1 MLVLDRY
8 RFRGK
13 ELLASFFF
21 TSLIVPVVVLGFS
34 LPMFIAM
41 LGIYDGSAHL
51 VGGHIIVTI
60 PHTIRTTFAG
70 LVGIRKSLVEAA
82 QSLGAN
88 ERQAFWSIA
97 FPRAKT
103 GMVAGSPTL
112 DAFAIAK
119 GLEERGWLPNA
130 FTSPDSIHVR
140 FAPAHEQA
148 VGKFVADF
156 EAVVD
161 ATKRGALKGEG
172 RTRTYTG

>member
-51 VGGHIIVTI
+51 VGGHIVVTI
-60 PHTIRTTFAG
+60 PYTIRTTFAG
-70 LVGIRKSLVEAA
+70 LVGTRKSLVEAA

-119 GLEERGWLPNA
+119 GLEERGCCPTRSPVPIP
-130 FTSPDSIHVR
+130 FTSASRRPTNRRSENSSR
-140 FAPAHEQA
+140 TLRRWSTPRSGAP
-148 VGKFVADF
+148 
-156 EAVVD
+156 
-161 ATKRGALKGEG
+161 
-172 RTRTYTG
+172 